1 MATSTAKTPHM
12 LPADWDEYWRDY
24 ELLKGRALSPRTME
38 NYRDTFDLLGRFL
51 APQPP
56 ALADLTRRQLAAFL
70 DHCLATTSASTTG
83 MRYRGLSAVLG
94 WLAKPGQDDEPFLE
108 HNPLK
113 GLRPP
118 KDVQQPVAVLS
129 QDDVRRLLATCRG
142 PQFDNRR
149 DEALIRFMHDTG
161 CRRGEVASMQ
171 ATSEWL
177 NLKDGTAM
185 VTGKTG
191 PRVVA
196 FGPTAGAA
204 LYRYVRLRQ
213 RRVPHTEN
221 ALWIGHKGALQGNGI
236 YQLLKRRFA
245 DAGLD
250 TKKRAH
256 VFRHTFSHE
265 WQAAGGSVPDL
276 VALNGWRGP
285 AMAYRYGASAAAER
299 ARESHRRLSP
309 GERLGQRP

>member
-1 MATSTAKTPHM
+1 MFKNMKTP
-12 LPADWDEYWRDY
+12 LPADWEGYWTDY
-24 ELLKGRALSPRTME
+24 TLLKGRSLSPRTLE

-51 APQPP
+51 TPAPL
-56 ALADLTRRQLAAFL
+56 LAELTRHQLAAFL
-70 DHCLATTSASTTG
+70 DHCLATTSATTTG
-83 MRYRGLSAVLG
+83 MRYRGLSAVLA
-94 WLAKPGQDDEPFLE
+94 WLAKPGDDDEPFLA

-129 QDDVRRLLATCRG
+129 QDDVRQLLATCRG
-142 PQFDNRR
+142 PLFDNRR

-161 CRRGEVASMQ
+161 CRLGEVTSMQ
-171 ATSEWL
+171 ATPDWL
-177 NLKDGTAM
+177 NLKEGTAM

-191 PRVVA
+191 PRVIA

-213 RRVPHTEN
+213 RRAPRTET
-221 ALWIGHKGALQGNGI
+221 ALWIGHKGPLQGNGI
-236 YQLLKRRFA
+236 YQLLKRHFI
-245 DAGLD
+245 DAGLE

-276 VALNGWRGP
+276 VALNGWSGP
-285 AMAYRYGASAAAER
+285 AMAYRYGNSVAAER

-309 GERLGQRP
+309 GERL